1 LPIIKT
7 HVSLSTVT
15 GAADMEALFR
25 PSSIAVVGASA
36 SAGKAG
42 NAMVRSLL
50 GFRGRLHLVNPR
62 GGEIEGRAAVPS
74 LAAIAGPVDL
84 AVLVLRAENVPAAL
98 EECGRAGVR
107 AAIVCSGGF
116 AEADRHQSVPPSAG
130 DGEGAGRSLQDEA
143 LAVAR
148 RYGVRLLGPNTSGY
162 MNPLDGVLA
171 NFVPDV
177 TTLEPGP
184 VAIVASSGGVN
195 LAACFLAAADG
206 LGVRLGVGLGNAA
219 DVGFADA
226 LAWLATDEATRAVG
240 VQLEGVD
247 DGRAL
252 VAAVAELAAVKPV
265 VALKVGRADVSAF
278 ARSHTGRVLGHFE
291 LGRAALRQAGAVVV
305 DDLGELVDALRAL
318 AAARLPPL
326 ADPGVGVVTGQ
337 AGPGLL
343 IADVLRGRG
352 VSIPE
357 LDETTVKGLGRLL
370 PPLTWQRNPVDT
382 GRPQE
387 TFPAVLAEVAADPGV
402 DALLVYALEEG
413 DAVDP
418 EVALSTPG
426 VPGELP
432 VVFGSSGPAGTLDE
446 RQRAL
451 ARMAV
456 PLYRTPERA
465 ARAMGALVEDGR
477 AQHRMATV
485 QARPASPL
493 PPTVGD
499 LLGPGAGPPDEHTAK
514 AVLDALGVPTPDR
527 RVCDSKAAAHAALA
541 DLGAPVVVKL
551 LDPDVPHKR
560 AAGGVHL
567 GVQTPYELDDAL
579 DAIDAAAGGAPRY
592 LVEAE
597 AGRGPELLVG
607 GFRDP
612 TFGPVVALGPGGSDV
627 ERLGGPALRLAPLGL
642 TDVDEMVAG
651 LDPVLVGDQAPAL
664 CDILLAVSDLMMGAS
679 QVAEIDLNPVRL
691 TRSGPWAL
699 DALIVL
705 AEPEHLTGSLTTG
718 TD

>member
-1 LPIIKT
+1 M
-7 HVSLSTVT
+7 T

-36 SAGKAG
+36 GAGKAG

-50 GFRGRLHLVNPR
+50 GFPGRLHLVNPR
-62 GGEIEGRAAVPS
+62 GGEIEGRTAVPS
-74 LAAIAGPVDL
+74 LAAIGEPVDL
-84 AVLVLRAENVPAAL
+84 AVLVVRAGAVPAAL

-107 AAIVCSGGF
+107 AAIVCAGGF
-116 AEADRHQSVPPSAG
+116 AEADRHHIPWPAADGAG
-130 DGEGAGRSLQDEA
+130 GGEGRSLQDEA

-148 RYGVRLLGPNTSGY
+148 RYGMRLLGPNTSGY
-162 MNPLDGVLA
+162 MNPLDGALP

-184 VAIVASSGGVN
+184 VAMVASSGGVN
-195 LAACFLAAADG
+195 LAACFAAAADG

-219 DVGFADA
+219 DVGFADV
-226 LAWLATDEATRAVG
+226 LAWLAGDEATRAVG

-247 DGRAL
+247 DGRGL

-265 VALKVGRADVSAF
+265 VALKVGRTDVSAF

-291 LGRAALRQAGAVVV
+291 LSRAALRQAGAVVV
-305 DDLGELVDALRAL
+305 DDLGELVDALRVL
-318 AAARLPPL
+318 CGSRLPPL
-326 ADPGVGVVTGQ
+326 ADPGVGIVTGQ

-343 IADVLRGRG
+343 IADELRGRG
-352 VSIPE
+352 VSVPE

-382 GRPQE
+382 GRPQD
-387 TFPAVLAEVAADPGV
+387 TFAAVLAEVAADPGV

-418 EVALSTPG
+418 EVALRTPG
-426 VPGELP
+426 VAGELP
-432 VVFGSSGPAGTLDE
+432 VVFGSSGPAGTLDR

-451 ARMAV
+451 ARLAV

-477 AQHRMATV
+477 ARHRLATV
-485 QARPASPL
+485 QGRPASPL
-493 PPTVGD
+493 PPTVAG
-499 LLGPGAGPPDEHTAK
+499 LLGGAAGPPDEHTAK
-514 AVLDALGVPTPDR
+514 EVLDALGVPTPER
-527 RVCDSKAAAHAALA
+527 RVCAGRAAAHAALA
-541 DLGAPVVVKL
+541 ELGAPVVVKL
-551 LDPDVPHKR
+551 LDPEVPHKR

-567 GVQTPYELDDAL
+567 GVHTGDELDAAL

-612 TFGPVVALGPGGSDV
+612 AFGPVVALGPGGSDV

-642 TDVDEMVAG
+642 SDVDEMVAG
-651 LDPVLVGDQAPAL
+651 LDPALVGDQGPAL
-664 CDILLAVSDLMMGAS
+664 CTILLAVSDLMMGAP
-679 QVAEIDLNPVRL
+679 QVAEVDLNPVRL

-699 DALIVL
+699 DALVVL
-705 AEPEHLTGSLTTG
+705 G
-718 TD
+718 